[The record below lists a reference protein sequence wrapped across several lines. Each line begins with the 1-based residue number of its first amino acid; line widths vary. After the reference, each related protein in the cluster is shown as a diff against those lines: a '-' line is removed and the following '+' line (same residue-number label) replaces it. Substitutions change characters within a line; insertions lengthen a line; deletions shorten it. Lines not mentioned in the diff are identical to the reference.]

1 MLMLRFMFLKK
12 IYIVVYMT
20 PSTFTSILW
29 RPLSDFLENY

>member
-1 MLMLRFMFLKK
+1 MLMLRFMFKK
-12 IYIVVYMT
+12 KIVVYMT